1 MLQQTATRHAPLL
14 RSALYCLPL
23 AAALSPTVFAQD
35 SSIRIGA
42 GYSSEDSYR
51 FGQYSSITGEG
62 AYGIGS
68 FLLQGEQQSGEGGIW
83 QLKGDRIGLETTSL
97 EASYRR
103 WNEISFSL
111 NYEQLPHYRFND
123 GFTPF
128 IGSGTGVQTLPTG
141 WTGSGTTSGFSA
153 LRGSLNQVN
162 VDTQRDRVTSALQWR
177 FNQRWQLQSE
187 FRHETRQGSDTLAAI
202 FGTTGGN
209 PRGSMLVRPVDYQI
223 DELDLSVTYVSAGS
237 QVNLAYNTLHFSN
250 DNTSLRFDN
259 PFNNS
264 QWASGA
270 NFSDG
275 AVGQI
280 GLEPDNVSRQVSLSG
295 THSFGTGTRLSGSVV
310 SSRLEQ
316 DDSFLPYSSAFPA
329 PTPLP
334 RTNLGGRVETLL
346 ANLRFT
352 IRVSN
357 RGNLNL
363 HYYYRERDN
372 RTPQAIYLRIPG
384 DATPQSGLLN
394 SSARVNRIYDL
405 EQEKL
410 SADFRYRLSGSTRL
424 NLGLEFDETD
434 RSMLD
439 VATTKEDRIYARLS
453 FKPTATSSAWIKLA
467 RAERDASSYDAS
479 VPFVAGHN
487 PDYVATLMGNELF
500 ENDPLLRR
508 YHLTARDRGE
518 LSASFNLFPREQAS
532 VSILAI
538 LAVDDYPEA
547 RIGLQESDK
556 SSYSLDF
563 SFEPVQHWQASVFY
577 TFDNY
582 QNRQAGYAR
591 LGGGNPTPFFPE
603 SLRLPGN
610 DWWEDSEDSVHSVG
624 SMLQWSAIPDRLD
637 LTFDVSLSDANTVT
651 QPRSRGQSFLPL
663 PDVSTEII
671 SAELSANYRLSADR
685 ELSLGWY
692 FERFQ
697 AIDWSLDSAGIDA
710 LSNILLP
717 GNLSPNYS
725 AHFISLSLQAKL

>member
-1 MLQQTATRHAPLL
+1 MLQHSSTTHAKLFL
-14 RSALYCLPL
+14 SALCCLPL
-23 AAALSPTVFAQD
+23 VNALSTSAFAQD
-35 SSIRIGA
+35 SSVSIGA

-68 FLLQGEQQSGEGGIW
+68 FLFQGTKQAGDGGTW
-83 QLKGDRIGLETTSL
+83 QLRGDRIGLETTGL

-103 WNEISFSL
+103 WDEFSFSL

-123 GFTPF
+123 GYTPF
-128 IGSGTGVQTLPTG
+128 IGSGSMVQTLPPG
-141 WTGSGTTSGFSA
+141 WTGSSSTSGFSA
-153 LRGSLNQVN
+153 LGSSLNQVN
-162 VDTQRDRVTSALQWR
+162 VDTRRDRVTSALQWHITES
-177 FNQRWQLQSE
+177 WQLQGE
-187 FRHETRQGSDTLAAI
+187 FRHETKQGSDTLAAI
-202 FGTTGGN
+202 FGSTGGN
-209 PRGSMLVRPVDYQI
+209 PRGSVLVRPVDYQI
-223 DELDLSVTYVSAGS
+223 DEFDVSVTYAAAGS
-237 QVNLAYNTLHFSN
+237 QFNLGYNTLRFSN
-250 DNTSLRFDN
+250 GNASLRFDN

-264 QWASGA
+264 QWAAGA

-280 GLEPDNVSRQVSLSG
+280 GLEPDNVSQQYSLSG
-295 THSFGTGTRLSGSVV
+295 THSFGSGTRLSGSLV
-310 SSRLEQ
+310 STRLEQ
-316 DDSFLPYSSAFPA
+316 DDSFLPYSSVFPA
-329 PTPLP
+329 PIPLP
-334 RTNLGGRVETLL
+334 RSDLGGRVDSLL
-346 ANLRFT
+346 ANLRFAT
-352 IRVSN
+352 RVSD

-363 HYYYRERDN
+363 HYYFRERDN

-384 DATPQSGLLN
+384 DATPQGGLLN

-405 EQEKL
+405 EQGKL

-424 NLGLEFDETD
+424 NLGLEFEQTD

-439 VATTKEDRIYARLS
+439 VATTEEERTYARLS
-453 FKPTATSSAWIKLA
+453 FKPTVTSSAWIKLA
-467 RAERDASSYDAS
+467 RAERDSSTYDATA
-479 VPFVAGHN
+479 PFVAGHN

-508 YHLTARDRGE
+508 YHLTARDRDE
-518 LSASFNLFPREQAS
+518 LSASFSLFPWDQAS
-532 VSILAI
+532 VSFLAI
-538 LAVDDYPEA
+538 LAMDDYPEA

-563 SFEPVQHWQASVFY
+563 SFDPAQAWQASVFY
-577 TFDNY
+577 TYDNY

-603 SLRLPGN
+603 SLRLSGN
-610 DWWEDSEDSVHSVG
+610 DWWVSSEDRVHSIG
-624 SMLQWSAIPDRLD
+624 SMLQWSAIPERLD
-637 LTFDVSLSDANTVT
+637 LSFEASYSDANTMT
-651 QPRSRGQSFLPL
+651 QPLSRGQRFLPL
-663 PDVSTEII
+663 PDVSTEIV
-671 SAELSANYRLSADR
+671 SAEFSANYRLSADR

-697 AIDWSLDSAGIDA
+697 AIDWSLDSGGIDA

-725 AHFISLSLQAKL
+725 AHFISLSLHANF